1 MDRVALVCWLA
12 LSGFPFWESPAALLA
27 QEAPPVVA
35 GETVS
40 RPWDAKTGTA
50 GGAWSPALTGERHPL
65 YRIARSD
72 VVELNFSFTPEFHQV
87 LTVQPDGYLA
97 LKDLPAL
104 YAAGMTVPQLQE
116 ALVEAY
122 AGILRDP
129 EITVILK
136 DFERPYFTVSGEVAR
151 PGKYELRGEM
161 TVTEA
166 LAVAGGWNGQA
177 KHSQVVLFRRVS
189 PLMAEAKLLNLKRMF
204 QTRDLG
210 EDVAVHSGDMLF
222 VPRNALSK
230 IRQFLPT
237 SSLGLYGNATRF

>member
-1 MDRVALVCWLA
+1 M
-12 LSGFPFWESPAALLA
+12 LA
-27 QEAPPVVA
+27 QEAPPVLA